1 MTNIPNTAPP
11 EAYGKDSDEWSI
23 RVLLPAARLEHFIV
37 RKQAVEPLS
46 TIAVI
51 DTETTGTDPARD
63 QIIDLAYVILRVDAV
78 GDIIDVIAAR
88 QALCDPGMPI
98 PSRVRLLTGL
108 TDADLRGKSIDLDL
122 VEQDF
127 GQVDVFIA
135 HNAAF
140 DLSFL
145 RHLLPC
151 TTGSAWAC
159 SLSDFDWLADAQL
172 DGRALGHLLYQIGF
186 YNSGHRALADV
197 ISLIHLLA
205 YPLPTGQPVLGALL
219 ANAARRSF
227 RVEATR
233 APFDT
238 RSILKARG
246 YRWDARHKVWCI
258 EVSEQN
264 LDAEILWIERHVT
277 PFGPAPRVTP
287 ITWHQRHR

>member
-108 TDADLRGKSIDLDL
+108 TDADVRGKSIDLDL

-127 GQVDVFIA
+127 GQVDV
-135 HNAAF
+135 
-140 DLSFL
+140 
-145 RHLLPC
+145 
-151 TTGSAWAC
+151 
-159 SLSDFDWLADAQL
+159 
-172 DGRALGHLLYQIGF
+172 
-186 YNSGHRALADV
+186 
-197 ISLIHLLA
+197 
-205 YPLPTGQPVLGALL
+205 
-219 ANAARRSF
+219 
-227 RVEATR
+227 
-233 APFDT
+233 
-238 RSILKARG
+238 
-246 YRWDARHKVWCI
+246 
-258 EVSEQN
+258 
-264 LDAEILWIERHVT
+264 
-277 PFGPAPRVTP
+277 
-287 ITWHQRHR
+287 